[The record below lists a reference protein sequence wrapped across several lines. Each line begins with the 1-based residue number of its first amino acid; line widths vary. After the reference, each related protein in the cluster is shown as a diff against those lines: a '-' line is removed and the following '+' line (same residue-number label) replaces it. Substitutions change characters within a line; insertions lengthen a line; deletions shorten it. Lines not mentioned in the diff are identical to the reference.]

1 MKEEKKDHLLNPQ
14 NVPVYCA
21 GQTQV
26 PLTHGLL
33 KKKRDV
39 EFSKFKLK
47 ENLPIHTQST
57 T

>member
-33 KKKRDV
+33 KKKRD
-39 EFSKFKLK
+39 FKFLKFKLK